1 MSHSDP
7 QTDLITP
14 TLDDICAGAM
24 QLQIAGRLDEAERL
38 YRDILQIDARHA
50 AANHCI
56 GMLSVQLLRPL
67 EAMPYLLAALEVN
80 PQLPDYWLGYLEAL
94 LLAGQIEE
102 AKSALALGRQHG
114 LGGAAVEEFA
124 TRLQTPAAPAAPV
137 DAAPAAPIKISRAE
151 LRRRQRLIR
160 TQEDTLA
167 GMLKQGRIADGLAF
181 ARSLTE
187 RFPERAL
194 GWKTMGALFFAE
206 RRADEAVS
214 AMQRAI
220 HAAPDDAESHKN
232 LGTIFNKLD
241 RLEEAE
247 ISLRRALQINPE
259 YAAAYSHLG
268 NTYQLQGRYAEAE
281 ACFRSAISLPAED
294 FPDDSYT
301 GLLFMLSHNPSIG
314 ADALFAEHC
323 RIGEHFGAGAP
334 TSFPRHLNI
343 PDPDRCLRVGF
354 VSGDLCHHP
363 IANFIE
369 PILAQL
375 QNRSG
380 LEVHAY
386 YTNLAED
393 DVSHRLRGYVKQWHT
408 VPGLSAAHLAKKIM
422 NDGIDVLIDLSGH
435 TSLNRLRTFARKPAP
450 IQISWIGYPGTTGLR
465 AMDYYLADRHFLPP
479 GQFDRHFTEKIAY
492 LPANVPFLPHASA
505 PSVGGLPALAT
516 GDLTFGSFNRLG
528 KINATTIA
536 LWSRLLL
543 VLPRAKMFLG
553 SVAATE
559 EQKLIGQFSAAGVSP
574 ERLNFHP
581 RCDMAQYLALHL
593 RVDICLDT
601 YPYTGGTTTSH
612 ALWMGVPTLTVAGST
627 PAARQGA
634 AFLGHLCLD
643 DFVAKDA
650 VDFVEKGLYWASH
663 LTELSEV
670 RAGMRDRWRRSAI
683 GRPDMIA
690 AGLERALRHMWTR
703 WCESLPAESF

>member
-1 MSHSDP
+1 MSHSGP
-7 QTDLITP
+7 ETDLTTP
-14 TLDDICAGAM
+14 TLDEVCAGAM
-24 QLQIAGRLDEAERL
+24 QLQIAGRLDEAERM

-56 GMLSVQLLRPL
+56 GMLTVQLLRPL

-94 LLAGQIEE
+94 LLAGQVDD
-102 AKSALALGRQHG
+102 AKSALALGRRHG
-114 LGGAAVEEFA
+114 LAGAAVEEFA
-124 TRLQTPAAPAAPV
+124 TRLLAPAALMPAAPV
-137 DAAPAAPIKISRAE
+137 EAASPAQNKISRAE

-160 TQEDTLA
+160 GQEDTLA
-167 GMLKQGRIADGLAF
+167 AMLTQGRFADGLAL

-194 GWKTMGALFFAE
+194 GWKTLGALCFAE
-206 RRADEAVS
+206 RRAEEAVA

-247 ISLRRALQINPE
+247 ISLRRALQIKPE

-294 FPDDSYT
+294 LPDDSYT

-314 ADALFAEHC
+314 ADALFAEHR
-323 RIGEHFGAGAP
+323 RIGEDFGAGAP
-334 TSFPRHLNI
+334 TSWPRHLNT

-375 QNRSG
+375 QYRSG
-380 LEVHAY
+380 LELHAY
-386 YTNLAED
+386 YTNVAED

-408 VPGLSAAHLAKKIM
+408 VAGLSAAHLAKKIT
-422 NDGIDVLIDLSGH
+422 NDRIDVLIDLSGH

-450 IQISWIGYPGTTGLR
+450 IQASWMGYPGTTGLH
-465 AMDYYLADRHFLPP
+465 AMDYFLSDRHFL
-479 GQFDRHFTEKIAY
+479 
-492 LPANVPFLPHASA
+492 
-505 PSVGGLPALAT
+505 
-516 GDLTFGSFNRLG
+516 
-528 KINATTIA
+528 
-536 LWSRLLL
+536 
-543 VLPRAKMFLG
+543 
-553 SVAATE
+553 
-559 EQKLIGQFSAAGVSP
+559 
-574 ERLNFHP
+574 
-581 RCDMAQYLALHL
+581 
-593 RVDICLDT
+593 
-601 YPYTGGTTTSH
+601 
-612 ALWMGVPTLTVAGST
+612 
-627 PAARQGA
+627 
-634 AFLGHLCLD
+634 
-643 DFVAKDA
+643 
-650 VDFVEKGLYWASH
+650 
-663 LTELSEV
+663 
-670 RAGMRDRWRRSAI
+670 
-683 GRPDMIA
+683 
-690 AGLERALRHMWTR
+690 
-703 WCESLPAESF
+703 